1 MLLSRKG
8 LLAIAAV
15 VDVALQ
21 EDGRPLSSKQLAERH
36 SLPPR
41 HLESLLQALAR
52 EGILKGTRGP
62 HGGYRL
68 VRELDG
74 VTAQDILRAAE
85 ATQVPEEQPKSP
97 LVTDA
102 VLPIL
107 SAVEEECGQAL
118 SRISLD
124 DIVNR
129 ATKNGGGI
137 RRDKPSEHP
146 AA

>member
-21 EDGRPLSSKQLAERH
+21 KDGRPLSSKQLAERH
-36 SLPPR
+36 GLPPR
-41 HLESLLQALAR
+41 HLEALLQALVR
-52 EGILKGTRGP
+52 DGILKGSRGP

-68 VRELDG
+68 ARELNG
-74 VTAQDILRAAE
+74 VTAQDILRAAQ
-85 ATQVPEEQPKSP
+85 ADQVPEEQPKSP

-118 SRISLD
+118 NRISLN

-129 ATKNGGGI
+129 ASKNGGGNHH
-137 RRDKPSEHP
+137 DEPSEHP

>member
-21 EDGRPLSSKQLAERH
+21 KDGRPLSSKQLAERH
-36 SLPPR
+36 GLPPR
-41 HLESLLQALAR
+41 HLETLLQALVR
-52 EGILKGTRGP
+52 DGILKGSRGP

-68 VRELDG
+68 ARELNG
-74 VTAQDILRAAE
+74 VTAQDILRAAQ
-85 ATQVPEEQPKSP
+85 ADQVPEEQPKSP

-118 SRISLD
+118 NRISLN

-129 ATKNGGGI
+129 ASKNGGGNHH
-137 RRDKPSEHP
+137 DEPSEHP

>member
-1 MLLSRKG
+1 M
-8 LLAIAAV
+8 
-15 VDVALQ
+15 
-21 EDGRPLSSKQLAERH
+21 
-36 SLPPR
+36 
-41 HLESLLQALAR
+41 
-52 EGILKGTRGP
+52 
-62 HGGYRL
+62 
-68 VRELDG
+68 
-74 VTAQDILRAAE
+74 RAAE
-85 ATQVPEEQPKSP
+85 ADQVPEEQPKSP

-137 RRDKPSEHP
+137 RRDEPSEHP